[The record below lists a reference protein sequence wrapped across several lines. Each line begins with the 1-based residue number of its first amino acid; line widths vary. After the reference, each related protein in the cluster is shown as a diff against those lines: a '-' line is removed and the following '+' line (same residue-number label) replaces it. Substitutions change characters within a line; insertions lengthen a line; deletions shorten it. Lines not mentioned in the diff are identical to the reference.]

1 MSGPYNKRD
10 YAIMANK
17 VFHYLCDLDQEDREN
32 NREPKW
38 QDIVEV
44 AATAVIYDNRID
56 AAYLA
61 ETTVL
66 DELRYI
72 ERSQDNINIRLT
84 PLGRENCS
92 KEIDIQQ
99 P

>member
-1 MSGPYNKRD
+1 
-10 YAIMANK
+10 
-17 VFHYLCDLDQEDREN
+17 LCYLDQEDREN

-44 AATAVIYDNRID
+44 AATAMIYDNRID

-72 ERSQDNINIRLT
+72 ERSQDSINIKLT

-92 KEIDIQQ
+92 REIDM
-99 P
+99 PHSSN

>member
-1 MSGPYNKRD
+1 MSGPYNKHD
-10 YAIMANK
+10 YTIMANK

-32 NREPKW
+32 NRAK
-38 QDIVEV
+38 V
-44 AATAVIYDNRID
+44 ARYRGTAVIYDNRID

-61 ETTVL
+61 DTTVL

-84 PLGRENCS
+84 SLGRELF
-92 KEIDIQQ
+92 
-99 P
+99 

>member
-1 MSGPYNKRD
+1 
-10 YAIMANK
+10 
-17 VFHYLCDLDQEDREN
+17 
-32 NREPKW
+32 
-38 QDIVEV
+38 VEV

-61 ETTVL
+61 DTTVL

-84 PLGRENCS
+84 SLGRENCS
-92 KEIDIQQ
+92 KEIDI
-99 P
+99 PPS

>member
-1 MSGPYNKRD
+1 MSGPYNERD

-44 AATAVIYDNRID
+44 AATAVIYDNSID
-56 AAYLA
+56 AAYPA

-66 DELRYI
+66 DKLGYI
-72 ERSQDNINIRLT
+72 ERGQDNIDIRLT
-84 PLGRENCS
+84 LLGRQNCS
-92 KEIDIQQ
+92 KEIGI
-99 P
+99 PPS

>member
-17 VFHYLCDLDQEDREN
+17 ILHYLCDLDQEDREN
-32 NREPKW
+32 KKEPKW
-38 QDIVEV
+38 QDVVV

-66 DELRYI
+66 DESRYI

-84 PLGRENCS
+84 SLGRENCS
-92 KEIDIQQ
+92 KEIDM
-99 P
+99 PPS

>member
-32 NREPKW
+32 KREPKW

-44 AATAVIYDNRID
+44 AATVVIYDNRID

-61 ETTVL
+61 ETSVL

-84 PLGRENCS
+84 SLGRENCS
-92 KEIDIQQ
+92 EEIDI
-99 P
+99 PPS